1 MPRKTSAAPP
11 ASALH
16 STLHG
21 LTPVSQP
28 RKLVSEARS
37 GDRRALARLITALES
52 GGPQA
57 LALLEALHPHAGDGY
72 VIGVTGPPGSGKS
85 TLVGRLTTL
94 YRAQGRE
101 VGVLAV
107 DPTSPYTG
115 GAVLG
120 DRVRMQ
126 DHSLDSG
133 VFLRSL
139 ATRGASGGLPRVI
152 GSATRALDAAGL
164 SPVLIETAGVGQT
177 ELAVMEAAD
186 TIVVVLVP
194 ESGDAVQMLK
204 AGLLEIADVFV
215 VNKADREGAEALAAD
230 LEAVLGLVETSSDW
244 HPPVLLTEAL
254 HNRGVDRVQQA
265 IDEHRAAQERSS
277 RLAARR
283 QSRRRREFLDAVRDG
298 LLALLESRCGR
309 GEVLAEALG
318 RVERGETDPLVAASV
333 VLRDGSLLG

>member
-1 MPRKTSAAPP
+1 MSE
-11 ASALH
+11 AL
-16 STLHG
+16 
-21 LTPVSQP
+21 
-28 RKLVSEARS
+28 KLVSDARS
-37 GDRRALARLITALES
+37 GDRRALARLITALEG
-52 GGPQA
+52 GGPDA
-57 LALLEALHPHAGDGY
+57 LALLEALHPHAGGGY
-72 VIGVTGPPGSGKS
+72 AIGVTGPPGSGKS
-85 TLVGRLTTL
+85 TLVGRLTAL

-126 DHSLDSG
+126 AHSLDRG

-152 GSATRALDAAGL
+152 GSAARALDAAGL

-177 ELAVMEAAD
+177 ELAVMDAAD
-186 TIVVVLVP
+186 TVVVVLVP

-230 LEAVLGLVETSSDW
+230 LEAVLGLVETDSGDW
-244 HPPVLLTEAL
+244 RPPVLLAEAL
-254 HNRGVDRVQQA
+254 HDRGVDRVQRA
-265 IDEHRAAQERSS
+265 VEEHRAAQERSS
-277 RLAARR
+277 RLAERR
-283 QSRRRREFLDAVRDG
+283 RERRRREFQDAVRDG
-298 LLALLESRCGR
+298 LLAMLESQGER
-309 GEVLAEALG
+309 GDALADALG
-318 RVERGETDPLVAASV
+318 RVERGESDPVVAASAL
-333 VLRDGSLLG
+333 LRGGGLLAP

>member
-1 MPRKTSAAPP
+1 MTQA
-11 ASALH
+11 
-16 STLHG
+16 
-21 LTPVSQP
+21 

-37 GDRRALARLITALES
+37 GDRRALARLITVVEG
-52 GGPQA
+52 GGPEA
-57 LALLEALHPHAGDGY
+57 LTLLEALHAHAGDGY
-72 VIGVTGPPGSGKS
+72 VIGVTGPPGGGKS
-85 TLVGRLTTL
+85 TLVGRLTSL

-126 DHSLDSG
+126 AHALDRG

-152 GSATRALDAAGL
+152 GSAARALDAAGL
-164 SPVLIETAGVGQT
+164 DPVLIETAGVGQT

-215 VNKADREGAEALAAD
+215 VNKADRQGAEALAAD
-230 LEAVLGLVETSSDW
+230 LEAVLGLVETSADW
-244 HPPVLLTEAL
+244 RPPVLLTDAL
-254 HNRGVDRVQQA
+254 HNRGVDRVLEA
-265 IDEHRAAQERSS
+265 VQERRAVQERTS

-283 QSRRRREFLDAVRDG
+283 RSRRRREFLDAVQDG
-298 LLALLESRCGR
+298 LLAMLESQGGR
-309 GEVLAEALG
+309 GDAMAEALG
-318 RVERGETDPLVAASV
+318 RVERGYADPLVAAAAL
-333 VLRDGSLLG
+333 LREGSLLVGQAAPEVKDTASSGQ

>member
-1 MPRKTSAAPP
+1 MTQAK
-11 ASALH
+11 
-16 STLHG
+16 
-21 LTPVSQP
+21 
-28 RKLVSEARS
+28 KLVSEVRS
-37 GDRRALARLITALES
+37 GDRRALARLISALER
-52 GGPQA
+52 GGPDA
-57 LALLEALHPHAGDGY
+57 LALLEMLYPHTGDGY

-85 TLVGRLTTL
+85 TLVGRLTAL
-94 YRAQGRE
+94 YRAEGRE

-126 DHSLDSG
+126 AHALDRG

-139 ATRGASGGLPRVI
+139 GTRGASGGLPRVT
-152 GSATRALDAAGL
+152 GGAVRALHAAGL
-164 SPVLIETAGVGQT
+164 DPVLVETAGVGQT

-230 LEAVLGLVETSSDW
+230 LEAVLGLVETNADW
-244 HPPVLLTEAL
+244 RPPVLLTEAL
-254 HNRGVDRVQQA
+254 HGRGVDRVLEA
-265 IDEHRAAQERSS
+265 VHEHRQVQERAS
-277 RLAARR
+277 RLVERR
-283 QSRRRREFLDAVRDG
+283 RSRRRREFLDAVQDG
-298 LLALLESRCGR
+298 LLAMLESQRGR
-309 GEVLAEALG
+309 GDEMAEALA
-318 RVERGETDPLVAASV
+318 RVERGDADPLVAAAAL
-333 VLRDGSLLG
+333 LRDGDLLAGQAASEEEEAGRSGN

>member
-1 MPRKTSAAPP
+1 M
-11 ASALH
+11 
-16 STLHG
+16 
-21 LTPVSQP
+21 SQA

-37 GDRRALARLITALES
+37 GDRRALARLITVLEG
-52 GGPQA
+52 GGPEA

-85 TLVGRLTTL
+85 TLVGRLTAL

-126 DHSLDSG
+126 AHALDRG

-139 ATRGASGGLPRVI
+139 ATRGASGGLPRAI

-164 SPVLIETAGVGQT
+164 DPVLVETAGVGQT

-230 LEAVLGLVETSSDW
+230 LEAVLGLVETDADW
-244 HPPVLLTEAL
+244 RPPVLLTEAL
-254 HNRGVDRVQQA
+254 HDRGVDRVLEAVQ
-265 IDEHRAAQERSS
+265 EHRGHQGAS
-277 RLAARR
+277 RLAERR
-283 QSRRRREFLDAVRDG
+283 RSRRRREFLDAVRDG
-298 LLALLESRCGR
+298 LLAMLESQG
-309 GEVLAEALG
+309 GSGDALAEALG
-318 RVERGETDPLVAASV
+318 RVERGEADPLVAAAAL
-333 VLRDGSLLG
+333 LRDGGLLAGWADAEKGEAGPPGK

>member
-1 MPRKTSAAPP
+1 M
-11 ASALH
+11 
-16 STLHG
+16 
-21 LTPVSQP
+21 SQA
-28 RKLVSEARS
+28 RKLVSDAAS
-37 GDRRALARLITALES
+37 GDRRALARLITALE
-52 GGPQA
+52 GGGLQA

-85 TLVGRLTTL
+85 TLVGRLTAQ

-126 DHSLDSG
+126 AHSLDPG
-133 VFLRSL
+133 VFVRSL
-139 ATRGASGGLPRVI
+139 ATRGALGGLPRVI

-177 ELAVMEAAD
+177 ELAVMDAAD
-186 TIVVVLVP
+186 TVVVVLVP

-204 AGLLEIADVFV
+204 AGLLEIADIFV

-230 LEAVLGLVETSSDW
+230 LEAVLGLVETDADRR
-244 HPPVLLTEAL
+244 PPILLTEAL
-254 HNRGVDRVQQA
+254 HDRGVDRVQQA
-265 IDEHRAAQERSS
+265 VEEHRAAQERSS
-277 RLAARR
+277 RLAERR

-298 LLALLESRCGR
+298 LLAMLESQGGR
-309 GEVLAEALG
+309 ADALADALG
-318 RVERGETDPLVAASV
+318 RVERGEVDPLVAASA
-333 VLRDGSLLG
+333 VLRGGGLVAPRPASEE

>member
-1 MPRKTSAAPP
+1 MR
-11 ASALH
+11 
-16 STLHG
+16 
-21 LTPVSQP
+21 VSHP
-28 RKLVSEARS
+28 HELVSEARS
-37 GDRRALARLITALES
+37 GNRRALARLITVLEG
-52 GGPQA
+52 GGPPA
-57 LALLEALHPHAGDGY
+57 FALLEALHPYAEGGY

-85 TLVGRLTTL
+85 TLVGRLTSL
-94 YRAQGRE
+94 CRAQGRE

-107 DPTSPYTG
+107 DPTSPYSG

-126 DHSLDSG
+126 AHALDRG

-152 GSATRALDAAGL
+152 GSAARALDAAGL

-230 LEAVLGLVETSSDW
+230 LEAVLGLVETNTDW
-244 HPPVLLTEAL
+244 RPPVLLTEAL
-254 HNRGVDRVQQA
+254 HNRGIERVQQA
-265 IDEHRAAQERSS
+265 VEEHRTVQELSS
-277 RLAARR
+277 RLAERR
-283 QSRRRREFLDAVRDG
+283 RSRRRREFLDAVQDG
-298 LLALLESRCGR
+298 LLALLEAQRGR
-309 GEVLAEALG
+309 GAALSEALS
-318 RVERGETDPLVAASV
+318 RVERGEADPLVAAAAL
-333 VLRDGSLLG
+333 LRDGSLLSRDAPSERGRAVDPGV

>member
-1 MPRKTSAAPP
+1 MTKA
-11 ASALH
+11 
-16 STLHG
+16 
-21 LTPVSQP
+21 QQ
-28 RKLVSEARS
+28 LVREARD
-37 GDRRALARLITALES
+37 GNRRALARLITALEG
-52 GGPQA
+52 GGPEA
-57 LALLEALHPHAGDGY
+57 LALLEALHPHAGNGY

-85 TLVGRLTTL
+85 TLVGRLIAL

-120 DRVRMQ
+120 DRIRMQ
-126 DHSLDSG
+126 AHALDRG

-152 GSATRALDAAGL
+152 GSAARALDAAGL

-177 ELAVMEAAD
+177 ELAVMDAAD

-230 LEAVLGLVETSSDW
+230 LEGVLGLVETDADW
-244 HPPVLLTEAL
+244 RPPILLTEAL
-254 HNRGVDRVQQA
+254 HNRGIDRVQKA
-265 IDEHRAAQERSS
+265 VEEHRRVQERSS
-277 RLAARR
+277 RLAERR
-283 QSRRRREFLDAVRDG
+283 RSRRRREFLDAVQDG
-298 LLALLESRCGR
+298 LLALLESQCGR
-309 GEVLAEALG
+309 EEVLSEALG
-318 RVERGETDPLVAASV
+318 SVERGETDPLVAAAAL
-333 VLRDGSLLG
+333 LRDGSLLMGQPVPEGEDAAPSGK

>member
-1 MPRKTSAAPP
+1 MSE
-11 ASALH
+11 AL
-16 STLHG
+16 
-21 LTPVSQP
+21 
-28 RKLVSEARS
+28 KLVSDARS
-37 GDRRALARLITALES
+37 GDRRALARLITALEG
-52 GGPQA
+52 GGPDA
-57 LALLEALHPHAGDGY
+57 LALLEALHPHTGGGY

-85 TLVGRLTTL
+85 TLVGRLTAL

-126 DHSLDSG
+126 AHSLDRG

-152 GSATRALDAAGL
+152 GGAARALDAAGL
-164 SPVLIETAGVGQT
+164 SPVIIETAGVGQT
-177 ELAVMEAAD
+177 ELAVMDAAD
-186 TIVVVLVP
+186 TVVVVLVP

-204 AGLLEIADVFV
+204 AGLLETADVFV

-230 LEAVLGLVETSSDW
+230 LEAVLGLVETDSDRR
-244 HPPVLLTEAL
+244 PPVLLAEAL
-254 HNRGVDRVQQA
+254 HDRGVDAVQRA
-265 IDEHRAAQERSS
+265 VEEHRAAQERFS

-283 QSRRRREFLDAVRDG
+283 RERRRREFQDAVRDG
-298 LLALLESRCGR
+298 LLAMLESQGER
-309 GEVLAEALG
+309 GDALAEALG
-318 RVERGETDPLVAASV
+318 RVERGESDPVVAASV
-333 VLRDGSLLG
+333 LLRDGGLLASHAVPET

>member
-1 MPRKTSAAPP
+1 M
-11 ASALH
+11 
-16 STLHG
+16 
-21 LTPVSQP
+21 SQAHE
-28 RKLVSEARS
+28 LVRQARS
-37 GDRRALARLITALES
+37 GDRRALARLITALER
-52 GGPQA
+52 GGPHA

-85 TLVGRLTTL
+85 TMVGRLTAL
-94 YRAQGRE
+94 YRAQGHE

-120 DRVRMQ
+120 DRIRMQ
-126 DHSLDSG
+126 AHALDRG

-139 ATRGASGGLPRVI
+139 ATRGASGGLPRAI

-164 SPVLIETAGVGQT
+164 DPVLVETAGVGQT

-215 VNKADREGAEALAAD
+215 VNKADRDGAEALAAD
-230 LEAVLGLVETSSDW
+230 LEAVLGLVETNADW
-244 HPPVLLTEAL
+244 RPPVLLTEAL
-254 HNRGVDRVQQA
+254 HGRGVDRVLEA
-265 IDEHRAAQERSS
+265 VREHRRHQERTA
-277 RLAARR
+277 RLAERR
-283 QSRRRREFLDAVRDG
+283 QARRRREFLDAVQDG
-298 LLALLESRCGR
+298 LLAMLESQGGR
-309 GEVLAEALG
+309 GEALAEALG
-318 RVERGETDPLVAASV
+318 RVERGDADPLVAAAEL
-333 VLRDGSLLG
+333 LRDGSLLAGQAASEEAGSPRK

>member
-1 MPRKTSAAPP
+1 M
-11 ASALH
+11 
-16 STLHG
+16 
-21 LTPVSQP
+21 SQA
-28 RKLVSEARS
+28 RKLVSDARS
-37 GDRRALARLITALES
+37 GDRRALARLITALEA
-52 GGPQA
+52 GGPES
-57 LALLEALHPHAGDGY
+57 LTLLEALHPHAGDGY

-85 TLVGRLTTL
+85 TLVGRLTAL
-94 YRAQGRE
+94 YRAQGHE

-126 DHSLDSG
+126 AHALDRG

-152 GSATRALDAAGL
+152 GSAARALDAAGL
-164 SPVLIETAGVGQT
+164 DPVLIETAGVGQT
-177 ELAVMEAAD
+177 ELAVMEAD

-230 LEAVLGLVETSSDW
+230 LEAVLGLVETDADRR
-244 HPPVLLTEAL
+244 PPVLLAEAL
-254 HNRGVDRVQQA
+254 HGRGVDRVLEA
-265 IDEHRAAQERSS
+265 VEEHRAAQQRSN
-277 RLAARR
+277 RLVERR
-283 QSRRRREFLDAVRDG
+283 QARRRREFLDAVHDG
-298 LLALLESRCGR
+298 LLSMLESQ
-309 GEVLAEALG
+309 GESGDAMADALG
-318 RVERGETDPLVAASV
+318 RVERGEVDPQVAASAL
-333 VLRDGSLLG
+333 LRDSTLLAPPGT

>member
-1 MPRKTSAAPP
+1 MSQARR
-11 ASALH
+11 L
-16 STLHG
+16 
-21 LTPVSQP
+21 VSQ
-28 RKLVSEARS
+28 ATS
-37 GDRRALARLITALES
+37 GDRRALARLITALEA
-52 GGPQA
+52 GGPNA
-57 LALLEALHPHAGDGY
+57 LALLEALHPHARDGY

-85 TLVGRLTTL
+85 TLVGRLTRL

-126 DHSLDSG
+126 AHALDSG

-139 ATRGASGGLPRVI
+139 ATRGALGGLPRVI

-164 SPVLIETAGVGQT
+164 SPVLVETAGVGQT
-177 ELAVMEAAD
+177 ELAVMDAAD

-230 LEAVLGLVETSSDW
+230 LEAVLGLVETDADRR
-244 HPPVLLTEAL
+244 PPVILTEAL
-254 HNRGVDRVQQA
+254 HDRGVDRVQHA
-265 IDEHRAAQERSS
+265 IEEHRAAQERSS

-298 LLALLESRCGR
+298 LLAMLESQGGR
-309 GEVLAEALG
+309 ADALADALG
-318 RVERGETDPLVAASV
+318 RVERGESDPQVAASA
-333 VLRDGSLLG
+333 VLRDGGLLAPPGRGRW

>member
-1 MPRKTSAAPP
+1 M
-11 ASALH
+11 
-16 STLHG
+16 
-21 LTPVSQP
+21 SQAQE
-28 RKLVSEARS
+28 LVRGARS
-37 GDRRALARLITALES
+37 GDRRALARLITALEA
-52 GGPQA
+52 GGPES

-85 TLVGRLTTL
+85 TLVGRLTGL

-126 DHSLDSG
+126 AHALDRG

-152 GSATRALDAAGL
+152 GSAVRALDAAGL
-164 SPVLIETAGVGQT
+164 DPVLIETAGVGQT

-230 LEAVLGLVETSSDW
+230 LEAVLGLVESEADRR
-244 HPPVLLTEAL
+244 PPVLLTEAL
-254 HNRGVDRVQQA
+254 HGRGVERVLEA
-265 IDEHRAAQERSS
+265 VEEHRERQEDAS
-277 RLAARR
+277 RLAERR
-283 QSRRRREFLDAVRDG
+283 RARRRREFLDAVHDG
-298 LLALLESRCGR
+298 LLSMLERQ
-309 GEVLAEALG
+309 GESGDAMSEALS
-318 RVERGETDPLVAASV
+318 RVERGEVDPQVAASAL
-333 VLRDGSLLG
+333 LRDGTLLAPPGT

>member
-1 MPRKTSAAPP
+1 MR
-11 ASALH
+11 
-16 STLHG
+16 
-21 LTPVSQP
+21 VSQAG
-28 RKLVSEARS
+28 KLVSDAVS
-37 GDRRALARLITALES
+37 GDRRALARLITALEG
-52 GGPQA
+52 GGPEA

-85 TLVGRLTTL
+85 TLVGRLTAL

-126 DHSLDSG
+126 AHSLDRG

-139 ATRGASGGLPRVI
+139 ATRGALGGLPRVI
-152 GSATRALDAAGL
+152 GSAARALDAAGL

-177 ELAVMEAAD
+177 ELAVMDAAD

-230 LEAVLGLVETSSDW
+230 LEAVLGLVETDSRVASARPADRG
-244 HPPVLLTEAL
+244 PPRPRHRPGAAGGRGAPRGAGAVLCASP
-254 HNRGVDRVQQA
+254 N
-265 IDEHRAAQERSS
+265 AAV
-277 RLAARR
+277 
-283 QSRRRREFLDAVRDG
+283 RRRREFLDAVHDG
-298 LLALLESRCGR
+298 LLAMLESQAERA
-309 GEVLAEALG
+309 EALADALG
-318 RVERGETDPLVAASV
+318 RVERGETDPQVAASAL
-333 VLRDGSLLG
+333 LRDGSFLAPPGQ

>member
-1 MPRKTSAAPP
+1 MSEARKF
-11 ASALH
+11 
-16 STLHG
+16 
-21 LTPVSQP
+21 VDQ
-28 RKLVSEARS
+28 ARS
-37 GDRRALARLITALES
+37 GDRRALARLITVLEGDGPEAL
-52 GGPQA
+52 G
-57 LALLEALHPHAGDGY
+57 LLEALHPYAGSGY

-85 TLVGRLTTL
+85 TLVGRLTAL
-94 YRAQGRE
+94 YRAQDRE

-126 DHSLDSG
+126 AHSLDRG

-152 GSATRALDAAGL
+152 GSAVRALDAAGL
-164 SPVLIETAGVGQT
+164 DPVLIETAGVGQT

-230 LEAVLGLVETSSDW
+230 LEAVLGLVETNADW
-244 HPPVLLTEAL
+244 RPPVLLTEAL
-254 HNRGVDRVQQA
+254 HARGVERVLEVVQ
-265 IDEHRAAQERSS
+265 EHREYQERTS

-283 QSRRRREFLDAVRDG
+283 QSRRRREFLDAVQDG
-298 LLALLESRCGR
+298 LLAMLESQRGR
-309 GEVLAEALG
+309 RQAMTEALG
-318 RVERGETDPLVAASV
+318 RVERGEADPLVAASAL
-333 VLRDGSLLG
+333 LRDGSLLVGQPVPEEGEVVPPGK

>member
-1 MPRKTSAAPP
+1 MPQA
-11 ASALH
+11 
-16 STLHG
+16 
-21 LTPVSQP
+21 
-28 RKLVSEARS
+28 RKLVSDAVS
-37 GDRRALARLITALES
+37 GDRRALARLITALEA
-52 GGPQA
+52 GGPEA

-85 TLVGRLTTL
+85 TLVGRLTAL
-94 YRAQGRE
+94 YRAQDRE

-126 DHSLDSG
+126 AHSLDPG
-133 VFLRSL
+133 VFVRSL
-139 ATRGASGGLPRVI
+139 ATRGALGGLPRVI
-152 GSATRALDAAGL
+152 GSAARALDAAGL

-177 ELAVMEAAD
+177 ELAVMDAAD

-230 LEAVLGLVETSSDW
+230 LEAVLGLVETDADW
-244 HPPVLLTEAL
+244 RPPILLTEAL
-254 HNRGVDRVQQA
+254 HDRGVDRVQQA
-265 IDEHRAAQERSS
+265 VEEHRAAQERSS
-277 RLAARR
+277 RLAERR
-283 QSRRRREFLDAVRDG
+283 QSRRRREFLDAVHDG
-298 LLALLESRCGR
+298 LLAMLESQAERA
-309 GEVLAEALG
+309 EALADALG
-318 RVERGETDPLVAASV
+318 RVERGETDPLVAASAL
-333 VLRDGSLLG
+333 LRDGSLLAPPGK